1 MRWVAGATCPPDEPY
16 DADIVILALDR
27 PAETE
32 AAIASALAQT
42 GLRRHVV
49 VLDQGSAPATLARFA
64 AMIGDRSD
72 ITLLAAERNLGV
84 AGGRNLATS
93 FGHGRAI
100 VGLDNDAEFASTTTA
115 ADLVA
120 ALDAAPEVAAIGCR
134 IVTYAT
140 GEDDL
145 SSWGYPRAL
154 LSRSG
159 DCFDAVTFVGAGH
172 AISRTAWGAAGGYDP
187 ALFFCWEE
195 FDFCLRAIAL
205 GWRVRYRGDLVVRH
219 KVAGERRV
227 HWSGS
232 RWFHFVR
239 NRLYIGRKQGEGRLP
254 LLARTCGYL
263 VKGLFNG
270 LARPTVK
277 AIAEAY
283 RMDGGQRR
291 TGWSAGYIEQ
301 NDAVWRGTWLTRLR
315 RDVLIRLR

>member
-1 MRWVAGATCPPDEPY
+1 MRWVAGARCPPDEPY

-27 PAETE
+27 SAETE

-64 AMIGDRSD
+64 AVIGDRSD

-84 AGGRNLATS
+84 AGGRNLASS

-120 ALDAAPEVAAIGCR
+120 ALDAAPDVAAIGCR

-159 DCFDAVTFVGAGH
+159 DCFDAITFVGAGH
-172 AISRTAWGAAGGYDP
+172 AISRTAWDAAGGYDP

-195 FDFCLRAIAL
+195 FDFCLRAIAQ

-219 KVAGERRV
+219 KVAAERRV

-239 NRLYIGRKQGEGRLP
+239 NRLYIGRKHGEGGLP
-254 LLARTCGYL
+254 LVTRTCGYL
-263 VKGLFNG
+263 IKGLVNG

-277 AIAEAY
+277 AIVEAH

-291 TGWSAGYIEQ
+291 TGWSAGYIER

-315 RDVLIRLR
+315 RDVLVRLR

>member
-1 MRWVAGATCPPDEPY
+1 MRWVAGARCPPDEPY

-27 PAETE
+27 SAETE

-64 AMIGDRSD
+64 AVIEDRSD

-84 AGGRNLATS
+84 AGGRNLASS

-120 ALDAAPEVAAIGCR
+120 ALDAAPDVAAIGCR

-159 DCFDAVTFVGAGH
+159 DCFDAITFVGAGH
-172 AISRTAWGAAGGYDP
+172 AISRTAWDAAGGYDP

-195 FDFCLRAIAL
+195 FDFCMRAIAL

-219 KVAGERRV
+219 KVAADNA
-227 HWSGS
+227 SAQKSCS
-232 RWFHFVR
+232 R
-239 NRLYIGRKQGEGRLP
+239 
-254 LLARTCGYL
+254 
-263 VKGLFNG
+263 
-270 LARPTVK
+270 
-277 AIAEAY
+277 
-283 RMDGGQRR
+283 
-291 TGWSAGYIEQ
+291 
-301 NDAVWRGTWLTRLR
+301 
-315 RDVLIRLR
+315 